1 MDYEELMKRAMSK
14 PGVAEVME
22 VMKVAEKYQ
31 RIIAAAEPYLAAQ
44 RRNVPVAT
52 SSTP

>member
-1 MDYEELMKRAMSK
+1 MKKAMSE

-31 RIIAAAEPYLAAQ
+31 KINAVLAPYLAAQ
-44 RRNVPVAT
+44 RTSIVAT